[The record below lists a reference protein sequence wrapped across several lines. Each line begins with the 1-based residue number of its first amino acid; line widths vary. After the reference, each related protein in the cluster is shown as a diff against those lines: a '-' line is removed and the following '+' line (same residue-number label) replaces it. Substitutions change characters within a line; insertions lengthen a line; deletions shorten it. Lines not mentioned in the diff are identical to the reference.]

1 MSMSKLLITLG
12 LILLMTTPF
21 SVAYAAD
28 QPYSGSGTA
37 VVSDSGAM
45 SDKVTISLSGL
56 MALEKDMTYEGWLV
70 DSTSGDKVSVGIL
83 SAPMGNINHTWTSPD
98 GANLLALYDC
108 VVISV
113 ESMPDDDPAEWSEIA
128 FLDTIDE
135 GAIEQIRGLV
145 VGDSSTLYMLQM
157 QVHMA
162 MAKVA
167 EAQAAGD
174 IDALRA
180 ATEEAV
186 GMVDGDEG
194 IAALAASASAS
205 AMAAMDASGRESV
218 DMYAKRVMESSDNVS
233 TWALAAKEDAAA
245 VTAQEDIEVAKT
257 LLNIVNGKFSAAMH
271 GVAVSDMG
279 GANDAYVS
287 AQKMATFTLPA
298 PADAAVA
305 EPKTGDAYVPMA
317 MQVILFVALALII
330 GGGAMLYR
338 ERRLNAQA

>member
-12 LILLMTTPF
+12 LILLMTMPLA
-21 SVAYAAD
+21 VAHAAD

-56 MALEKDMTYEGWLV
+56 MALEKDMAYEGWLV
-70 DSTSGDKVSVGIL
+70 DSASGDKVSVGIL
-83 SAPMGNINHTWTSPD
+83 SAPLGNINHTWTSPD
-98 GANLLALYDC
+98 GANLLAMYDC

-113 ESMPDDDPAEWSEIA
+113 ESMPDDDPAEWADIA
-128 FLDTIDE
+128 FIDTIDE

-145 VGDSSTLYMLQM
+145 VGDSSTLYMLQT

-162 MAKVA
+162 MAKIA
-167 EAQAAGD
+167 EAQAAD
-174 IDALRA
+174 DLDALKA

-186 GMVDGDEG
+186 GMVDGDDG

-205 AMAAMDASGRESV
+205 AMAAMDASGRGSV
-218 DMYAKRVMESSDNVS
+218 DMYAKRVMASSDNVS
-233 TWALAAKEDAAA
+233 TWAMAAKEDAAK

-257 LLNIVNGKFSAAMH
+257 LLNIVNGKFSAAMN
-271 GVAVSDMG
+271 GVAVADMG

-298 PADAAVA
+298 PDVSEAAT
-305 EPKTGDAYVPMA
+305 PKTGDSYVPMA
-317 MQVILFVALALII
+317 MQLMLFVALMLLI
-330 GGGAMLYR
+330 GGGAMLYK
-338 ERRLNAQA
+338 ERRLGAKA